1 MCAITTIAIY
11 LCMLMPSLASDIFAS
26 PPEYHH
32 SNPMEL
38 NEAALRRLADGSDG
52 TALIMLERAAVLAPQ
67 DATIVSNRDAAPI
80 YRVTPENVAVGRLD
94 HGASSAPVSAPSS
107 GEQGRPP
114 LPALWPS
121 K

>member
-1 MCAITTIAIY
+1 MAIY

-32 SNPMEL
+32 SSSMEL
-38 NEAALRRLADGSDG
+38 NEAALRRLANGSDR

-67 DATIVSNRDAAPI
+67 DATIVSNRDAVRI
-80 YRVTPENVAVGRLD
+80 YHVTPGNIAVGRLD
-94 HGASSAPVSAPSS
+94 HGASAVPVSAPPS
-107 GEQGRPP
+107 GELAWPQ